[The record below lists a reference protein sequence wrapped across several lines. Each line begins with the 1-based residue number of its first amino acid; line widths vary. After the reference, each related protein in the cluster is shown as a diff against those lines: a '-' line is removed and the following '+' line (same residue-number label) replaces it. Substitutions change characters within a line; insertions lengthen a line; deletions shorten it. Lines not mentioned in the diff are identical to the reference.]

1 MQQLARKTVVV
12 ALSCVVLLEQV
23 TLPVPLAVWK
33 HFGQPD
39 LLEVLDA
46 LLQILL
52 QQLPLLLLLILAW
65 RGPTAVLF
73 GRGARQRAQVERGRP
88 LGAVGQGGRGRRQ
101 GWRRGGGG
109 VGGS

>member
-1 MQQLARKTVVV
+1 MVS
-12 ALSCVVLLEQV
+12 LSCVVLLEQV
-23 TLPVPLAVWK
+23 TLPVPLAVRK

-65 RGPTAVLF
+65 RRPAAVLL
-73 GRGARQRAQVERGRP
+73 GSGARQRAQVERVRP
-88 LGAVGQGGRGRRQ
+88 LGAVGQWGSGRRQ
-101 GWRRGGGG
+101 RRRRGGGG
-109 VGGS
+109 VGGGGGFG

>member
-1 MQQLARKTVVV
+1 M
-12 ALSCVVLLEQV
+12 
-23 TLPVPLAVWK
+23 PLAVRK

-52 QQLPLLLLLILAW
+52 QQLPLLLLFVLAR
-65 RGPTAVLF
+65 RGTTAVLF
-73 GRGARQRAQVERGRP
+73 GREARQRAKVERGRP
-88 LGAVGQGGRGRRQ
+88 LGAGGQGGRAWQQGRR
-101 GWRRGGGG
+101 RRGGG